1 MSKADEATRSQAYTS
16 PTQAAPV
23 LIGVDGDE
31 GGRDALALG
40 RLLASVRGSE
50 CVAAVAE
57 EESTREEVREAL
69 GGSAKTVVVGW
80 RSPAQALVESAEREQ
95 AGTLVLGS
103 TRLGAV
109 GRALLG
115 NVGGHALNHAPC
127 EVVVAPR
134 GYAGETHERL
144 AKIAVAVDG
153 SEESKVALAR
163 AEDLAREA
171 GARIEVLVAED
182 PGVSDIEALYSVDAP
197 RSFAGVLEA
206 AVGSVDPSLQPS
218 GKRVQTGW
226 RRIARTIAAALAEA
240 CPEDVDLLVAGSRRP
255 LAHFL
260 EGSVTEHLIEAAPC
274 PVLVIPHSKR
284 A

>member
-1 MSKADEATRSQAYTS
+1 MSRADEATGSQRYTS

-23 LIGVDGDE
+23 LIGVDGAE

-40 RLLASVRGSE
+40 RLVAAVRGSD

-57 EESTREEVREAL
+57 EESTRDEVREAL
-69 GGSAKTVVVGW
+69 GDSARTVVVGW
-80 RSPAQALVESAEREQ
+80 RSPAEALLESAERER

-103 TRLGAV
+103 TRLGRI

-115 NVGGHALNHAPC
+115 DVGGHALDHAPC

-134 GYAGETHERL
+134 GYAEQPHEGL
-144 AKIAVAVDG
+144 ARIAVAVDG

-171 GARIEVLVAED
+171 GATIEVLVAED
-182 PGVSDIEALYSVDAP
+182 PGVSDIEALYSADAP

-206 AVGSVDPSLQPS
+206 AVSSVDPSLKPS
-218 GKRVQTGW
+218 GKRVETGW
-226 RRIARTIAAALAEA
+226 RRVVRTIAAALAEA
-240 CPEDVDLLVAGSRRP
+240 CSEDVDLIVAGSRRP
-255 LAHFL
+255 AAHFL
-260 EGSVTEHLIEAAPC
+260 EGSVTRHLIEEAPC
-274 PVLVIPHSKR
+274 PVLVVPPSR
-284 A
+284 RV